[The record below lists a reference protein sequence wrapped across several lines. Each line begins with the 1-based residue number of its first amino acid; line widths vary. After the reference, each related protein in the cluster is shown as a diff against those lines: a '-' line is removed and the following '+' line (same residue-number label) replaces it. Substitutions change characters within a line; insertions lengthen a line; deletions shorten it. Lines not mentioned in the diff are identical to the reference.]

1 MDDSDQQAGP
11 VSRPARQKARLGLA
25 LILTILALLSLLS
38 IARTID
44 NYVAHR
50 QVIRS
55 VDIELE
61 DLVLTGE
68 EEFRISVS
76 FSLANSSPVDVRV
89 EDFRFTVRLNGDYVG
104 ISDEVPFA
112 PQALDGQSTT
122 EVSFDISVHPTY
134 ARFIRE
140 AQSQGRFAWMMVGS
154 ADFTSLAQGRSFE
167 LPIRA
172 LWQE

>member
-1 MDDSDQQAGP
+1 MDDSDQQARP
-11 VSRPARQKARLGLA
+11 VSRPARQKATLGLA
-25 LILTILALLSLLS
+25 LVLIILALLSLLS
-38 IARTID
+38 IARTIA

-50 QVIRS
+50 EVIRS

-61 DLVLTGE
+61 DLLLTGE
-68 EEFRISVS
+68 EEYRVSVS
-76 FSLANSSPVDVRV
+76 FSLANSSPVDVKV

-104 ISDEVPFA
+104 ISNEVPFA
-112 PQALDGQSTT
+112 PQSLDSHSTIQ
-122 EVSFDISVHPTY
+122 VAFDISVHPTY

-140 AQSQGRFAWMMVGS
+140 AESQGRFAWAMVGS
-154 ADFTSLAQGRSFE
+154 AEFTSLAQGRSFE